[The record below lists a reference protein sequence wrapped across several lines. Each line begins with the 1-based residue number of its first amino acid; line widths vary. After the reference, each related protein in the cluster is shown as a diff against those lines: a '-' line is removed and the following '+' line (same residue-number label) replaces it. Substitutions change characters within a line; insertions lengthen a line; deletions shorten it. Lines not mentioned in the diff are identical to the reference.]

1 MTKRFDTMHLFH
13 RLAPMQVTTRDAYQV
28 KAPQAI
34 IHIKHTISLRQY
46 KLWLVLLQHYK
57 DGLLEGLEA
66 DEDGFYRMEKRALV
80 ELFGYEPT
88 KDELRADLEKLRREP
103 IIVNYMEKDGTPTQ
117 HGMGFVS
124 EWKISTKAI
133 RYKVPSLLMKVMQGL
148 DQPKAIFQLIN
159 WQIFDHFTGKYEAII
174 YKLCRDYV
182 GVRRTPYVSVDEF
195 RDYMGLK
202 PGEHEEFKALN
213 RRVIDAPIKR
223 INDSDLSDI
232 VVSVKFNK
240 SGRKVLGLYFQVDR
254 KQQQAIPFVEF
265 EDNPA
270 FALAKVTIE
279 PSTQAEYLAIRGP
292 EDVALCIERG
302 NEYGEGL
309 NKQGKPVNYGAIYRK
324 SISEGWHTQ
333 HLEKKTIAE
342 EEEKKKRAKKDQEAR
357 EKGETED
364 QEKAR
369 KLLDSQVWESFLS
382 LPEDDQDEQ
391 IKAVLEGKTIAL
403 AQYAKKG
410 KTAPIVKS
418 AVIAHLK
425 ATR

>member
-1 MTKRFDTMHLFH
+1 
-13 RLAPMQVTTRDAYQV
+13 MQVTTRDAYQV

-46 KLWLVLLQHYK
+46 KLWLILLQHYK
-57 DGLLEGLEA
+57 DGLLESREA
-66 DEDGFYRMEKRALV
+66 DEDGFYRMEKSALV

-103 IIVNYMEKDGTPTQ
+103 IIVNYLEKDGTPTQ

-159 WQIFDHFTGKYEAII
+159 WQIFDHFTGKYEAIL

-182 GVRRTPYVSVDEF
+182 GVRRTPYFTVQEL
-195 RDYMGLK
+195 REYMGVREKEYPL
-202 PGEHEEFKALN
+202 FKDFNKWCIAKAIAN
-213 RRVIDAPIKR
+213 
-223 INDSDLSDI
+223 INDSELADI
-232 VVSVKFNK
+232 VVTSVPTVDKKN
-240 SGRKVLGLYFQVDR
+240 GRTVLGLYFQVDR
-254 KQQQAIPFVEF
+254 KRQQAIPFEEF
-265 EDNPA
+265 KDNPA

-279 PSTQAEYLAIRGP
+279 PSTQTEYLAIRGP

-309 NKQGKPVNYGAIYRK
+309 SKQGKPVNYGAIYRK

-342 EEEKKKRAKKDQEAR
+342 EEEKKKRAKQDQEAR
-357 EKGETED
+357 EKDETKE

-391 IKAVLEGKTIAL
+391 IKRILEGKTIAL